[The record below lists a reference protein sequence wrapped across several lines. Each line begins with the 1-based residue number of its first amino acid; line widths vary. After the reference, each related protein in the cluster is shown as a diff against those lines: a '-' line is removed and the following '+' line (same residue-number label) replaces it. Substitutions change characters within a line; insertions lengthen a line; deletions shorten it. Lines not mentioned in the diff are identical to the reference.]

1 MQSLWMLFASLM
13 FSIMGVCVKLASDHY
28 SIAEIVLSR
37 GLIGMLFIIVLV
49 LLKGGTLKTPMPR
62 QHLWRGVIGVIALSM
77 WFYSFSLL
85 PVATA
90 TTLNYTSSIWLAA
103 ILFGSAWWRGNSRF
117 EWGMAATIMLSF
129 IGVML
134 LLRPS
139 FDANQTMGGMI
150 ALASGLISA
159 VAYLQV
165 RRLGTLGEPEYRVVF
180 YFSTTSAIAGLAGST
195 LLPGSGGIPFWH
207 AQSVQGVALLIAL
220 SLSATVAQMA
230 MTRAYRL
237 GNPLLTANLQYTGI
251 VFSSIWG
258 ILIWHDQLGW
268 RGWLGTAVILV
279 GGLLAT
285 FYNQRKARPLRPLL
299 TEKPLVNVTNA
310 TNVTNKTGSV

>member
-28 SIAEIVLSR
+28 SIPEIMLSR
-37 GLIGMLFIIVLV
+37 GLIGMLFIIILIRF
-49 LLKGGTLKTPMPR
+49 KGGTLKTPMPR
-62 QHLWRGVIGVIALSM
+62 QHVWRGVIGVIALSM

-103 ILFGSAWWRGNSRF
+103 ILFGAAWWRGNSRF
-117 EWGMAATIMLSF
+117 EWGMAFTIMLSF

-134 LLRPS
+134 LLKPS
-139 FDANQTMGGMI
+139 FNASQTLGAMI

-165 RRLGTLGEPEYRVVF
+165 RHLGKLGEPEYRVVF
-180 YFSTTSAIAGLAGST
+180 YFSTTSAIVGLAGSL
-195 LLPGSGGIPFWH
+195 LLPGGGMPFWH
-207 AQSVQGVALLIAL
+207 AQSAYGIGLLIAL

-258 ILIWHDQLGW
+258 IVIWQDQLGW
-268 RGWLGTAVILV
+268 RGWIGTAVILI

-285 FYNQRKARPLRPLL
+285 FYNQRRARPLSQVGPEPALANQSRSL
-299 TEKPLVNVTNA
+299 
-310 TNVTNKTGSV
+310 

>member
-1 MQSLWMLFASLM
+1 MQSLWMLLASLM

-28 SIAEIVLSR
+28 SIWEIVLSR
-37 GLIGMLFIIVLV
+37 GLIGMLFIIALILV
-49 LLKGGTLKTPMPR
+49 KGGTLKTPMPR
-62 QHLWRGVIGVIALSM
+62 QHVWRGVIGVIALSL

-103 ILFGSAWWRGNSRF
+103 ILFGAAWWRGNTRF
-117 EWGMAATIMLSF
+117 DWGMAATILISF

-134 LLRPS
+134 LLQPS
-139 FDANQTMGGMI
+139 FDQNQTLGGLI

-165 RRLGTLGEPEYRVVF
+165 RHLGKLGEPEYRVVF
-180 YFSTTSAIAGLAGST
+180 YFSTTSAIAGLVCCL
-195 LLPGSGGIPFWH
+195 LLPGGGIPFWH
-207 AQSVQGVALLIAL
+207 AHNVQGVALLVTL
-220 SLSATVAQMA
+220 SLSATLAQMA

-251 VFSSIWG
+251 VFSSVWG
-258 ILIWHDQLGW
+258 ILIWQDQLGW
-268 RGWLGTAVILV
+268 RGWTGTAVILV

-285 FYNQRKARPLRPLL
+285 FYNQRQARPQTPLRA
-299 TEKPLVNVTNA
+299 EKPLV
-310 TNVTNKTGSV
+310 

>member
-1 MQSLWMLFASLM
+1 MLFASLM

-37 GLIGMLFIIVLV
+37 GLIGMLFIAVLI

-62 QHLWRGVIGVIALSM
+62 QHMWRGVIGVIALSM

-103 ILFGSAWWRGNSRF
+103 ILFGSAWWRGNTRF
-117 EWGMAATIMLSF
+117 EWGMAATIMISF

-134 LLRPS
+134 LLKPS
-139 FDANQTMGGMI
+139 FDSSQTTGGMI

-195 LLPGSGGIPFWH
+195 LLPGSGIPFWH
-207 AQSVQGVALLIAL
+207 AHNVQGVALLITL

-237 GNPLLTANLQYTGI
+237 GNALLTANLQYTGI

-268 RGWLGTAVILV
+268 RGWLGTAVILI

-285 FYNQRKARPLRPLL
+285 FYNQKKARPLKPVQP
-299 TEKPLVNVTNA
+299 EKTLVSETR
-310 TNVTNKTGSV
+310 SL

>member
-37 GLIGMLFIIVLV
+37 GLIGMLFIVVLI
-49 LLKGGTLKTPMPR
+49 LLKGGTLKTRMPR
-62 QHLWRGVIGVIALSM
+62 QHMWRGVIGVISLSM

-85 PVATA
+85 PIATA

-103 ILFGSAWWRGNSRF
+103 ILFGSAWWRGNTRF
-117 EWGMAATIMLSF
+117 DWGMAATIMLSF

-134 LLRPS
+134 LLKPS
-139 FDANQTMGGMI
+139 LNTNQTLGGMI
-150 ALASGLISA
+150 ALASGLIAA

-165 RRLGTLGEPEYRVVF
+165 RHLGTLGEPEYRVVF

-195 LLPGSGGIPFWH
+195 LLPGGGIPFWH
-207 AQSVQGVALLIAL
+207 AHNVQGVALLITL

-258 ILIWHDQLGW
+258 ILIWHDQLGL
-268 RGWLGTAVILV
+268 RGWLGTAVILI

-285 FYNQRKARPLRPLL
+285 FYNQKKARPLKPLHS
-299 TEKPLVNVTNA
+299 EKPLD
-310 TNVTNKTGSV
+310 NKINQTTETRSL

>member
-1 MQSLWMLFASLM
+1 MQSLWMLVASLM

-28 SIAEIVLSR
+28 SIPEIVLSR
-37 GLIGMLFIIVLV
+37 GLIGMLFIIVL
-49 LLKGGTLKTPMPR
+49 LLFKGGTLKTPMLR
-62 QHLWRGVIGVIALSM
+62 QHVWRGVIGVIAVSM

-103 ILFGSAWWRGNSRF
+103 ILFCSAWWRGNTRS

-129 IGVML
+129 IGVIL

-150 ALASGLISA
+150 ALVSGLLSA

-180 YFSTTSAIAGLAGST
+180 YFSATTAIAGLAGSVV
-195 LLPGSGGIPFWH
+195 LPGGAMPFWH
-207 AQSVQGVALLIAL
+207 AHSVQGVVLLITL
-220 SLSATVAQMA
+220 SLSATIAQMT

-258 ILIWHDQLGW
+258 ILIWHDRLGW
-268 RGWLGTAVILV
+268 RGWLGTAVIFI

-285 FYNQRKARPLRPLL
+285 FYNQKKARPLRPLQS
-299 TEKPLVNVTNA
+299 EKPLVSETRI
-310 TNVTNKTGSV
+310 T

>member
-13 FSIMGVCVKLASDHY
+13 FSIMGVCVKLAADHY

-37 GLIGMLFIIVLV
+37 GLIGMLFIIVLILV
-49 LLKGGTLKTPMPR
+49 KGGTLKTPMPR
-62 QHLWRGVIGVIALSM
+62 EHIWRGVIGVIALSM

-103 ILFGSAWWRGNSRF
+103 ILFGAAWWRGSGRF
-117 EWGMAATIMLSF
+117 EWGMAFTILLSF

-139 FDANQTMGGMI
+139 FNAEQTTGGMI
-150 ALASGLISA
+150 ALASGLLSA

-180 YFSTTSAIAGLAGST
+180 YFSSTSALAGLAGST
-195 LLPGSGGIPFWH
+195 LLPGGGMPFWH
-207 AQSVQGVALLIAL
+207 PHTVQGVSLLVTL
-220 SLSATVAQMA
+220 SLSATLAQMA

-258 ILIWHDQLGW
+258 ILIWRDQMDW

-279 GGLLAT
+279 SGLLAT
-285 FYNQRKARPLRPLL
+285 FYNQKKARPLSSLHE
-299 TEKPLVNVTNA
+299 EKPVA
-310 TNVTNKTGSV
+310 G